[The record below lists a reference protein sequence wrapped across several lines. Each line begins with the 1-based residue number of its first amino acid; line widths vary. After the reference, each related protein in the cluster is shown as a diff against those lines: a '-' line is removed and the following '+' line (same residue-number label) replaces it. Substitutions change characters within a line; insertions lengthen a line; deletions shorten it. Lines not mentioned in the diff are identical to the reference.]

1 MTTSPTTNKPF
12 TRRAPATGF
21 GDNVLLQMSIAVI
34 AGLGN
39 PGSKYRNTRHNI
51 GFALV
56 DQLAAKHGAAWK
68 HEARFEAEVAVLPLD
83 GRKLMLLKPQTYMNH
98 SGRALGAALRYRK
111 LPAETMLVIYDD
123 LTLGLGRTK
132 LSVNGSAGGHN
143 GIADLL
149 AQVGPGFA
157 RYRVGI
163 GAKPHPEMDLADYVL
178 SLFNRD
184 EQTLLADRRAEFI
197 EQIHLILNQGPAA
210 AMNTINQ
217 RKATPHERND

>member
-1 MTTSPTTNKPF
+1 
-12 TRRAPATGF
+12 
-21 GDNVLLQMSIAVI
+21 MSIAVI

-56 DQLAAKHGAAWK
+56 DLLAAKHGATWK
-68 HEARFEAEVAVLPLD
+68 HEARFEAEVAVLQFNE
-83 GRKLMLLKPQTYMNH
+83 RKLMLLKPQTFMNQ
-98 SGRALGAALRYRK
+98 SGRSLGAALRYRK
-111 LPAETMLVIYDD
+111 LSPESMLVIYDD
-123 LTLGLGRTK
+123 LTLDLGRTK

-149 AQVGPGFA
+149 TQVGTGFA

-163 GAKPHPEMDLADYVL
+163 GAKPHKEMDLADYVL
-178 SLFNRD
+178 SRLTKD
-184 EQTLLADRRAEFI
+184 EQTLLADRRSEFI
-197 EQIHLILNQGPAA
+197 DQIHLILNEGLEA

-217 RKATPHERND
+217 RKAIPHERND

>member
-1 MTTSPTTNKPF
+1 
-12 TRRAPATGF
+12 
-21 GDNVLLQMSIAVI
+21 MSIAVI

-56 DQLAAKHGAAWK
+56 DRLAAKHGATWK
-68 HEARFEAEVAVLPLD
+68 HEARFEAEVAVVPHN
-83 GRKLMLLKPQTYMNH
+83 GRKLMLLKPQTFMNQ
-98 SGRALGAALRYRK
+98 SGRSLGAALRYRK
-111 LPAETMLVIYDD
+111 LPPESMLVVYDD
-123 LTLGLGRTK
+123 LTLDLGRTK

-149 AQVGPGFA
+149 ELVGPGFV
-157 RYRVGI
+157 RFRIGI
-163 GAKPHPEMDLADYVL
+163 GAKPNKEMDLADYVL
-178 SLFNRD
+178 SQFNKD
-184 EQTLLADRRAEFI
+184 EQTLLAARNADFI
-197 EQIHLILNQGPAA
+197 DQIHLVLNEDLEA

>member
-1 MTTSPTTNKPF
+1 M
-12 TRRAPATGF
+12 A
-21 GDNVLLQMSIAVI
+21 DNVLLQMSIVVI

-56 DQLAAKHGAAWK
+56 DLLAAKHGASWK
-68 HEARFEAEVAVLPLD
+68 HEARFEAEVAVIQHD
-83 GRKLMLLKPQTYMNH
+83 KRKLMLLKPQTFMNQ
-98 SGRALGAALRYRK
+98 SGRSLGAALRYRK
-111 LPAETMLVIYDD
+111 LPAESMLVIYDD
-123 LTLGLGRTK
+123 LALDLGRIK

-143 GIADLL
+143 GITDLL
-149 AQVGPGFA
+149 QQVGAGFA

-163 GAKPHPEMDLADYVL
+163 GAKPHKEMDLADYVL
-178 SLFNRD
+178 SKFSKD
-184 EQTLLADRRAEFI
+184 EQFFLANRMSLFI
-197 EQIHLILNQGPAA
+197 DQLHLILNEGLES